1 MTFWLDF
8 LGKFHPVV
16 LHLPIG
22 ALVFTGVLVLLAL
35 QDKAPFERAI
45 RVGLIFSFFGALL
58 SSMLGYLLYQSGG
71 YEADAVLPHLIL
83 GWASTAGIGGLWYLF
98 GRVAFRNRFVPLF
111 VLVFLAIGFTGH
123 YGGMLT
129 HGEGYLT
136 LPELEEQAVMVK
148 RDSIQLYSQV
158 IAKIFDKKCVSCHN
172 FSKRKGGLA
181 LHQPEAILE
190 GGERGL
196 PYDLSTIAESRILAY
211 AQLPLEDD
219 LHMPPQGR
227 PQLSPTEL
235 NLLTH
240 WITTG
245 AKFDTTLAYQSLPE
259 PVQEAV
265 NVFFPQRLPT
275 ADPLSAKA
283 IKALQ
288 EKGFRVS
295 SYIADSPFGQVKF
308 DGEQLDRSAVNSLLD
323 VAEQL
328 VELDLA
334 QTDIPSLFW
343 EKVDAFVHL
352 QKLRLD
358 HTKTEDIHLEKL
370 AVLPLQSLNL
380 AHTLVSAQGLSTLAK
395 HPNLERIYA
404 WNTTVDANEENTLQE
419 KTAIKLVFGVFEGF
433 ASPQQLKPPLMTTE
447 KTLFETEQ
455 RVAFYDQVKGQIIRY
470 TLDGSE
476 PDSTSTLFDREIII
490 DKSLTLKARI
500 FKEGWLPSDVFEED
514 FFKVNKTI
522 TDYTMETQP
531 SNRYSGVHKLFDFE
545 EGTTNF
551 ADGKWLG
558 FSGNDLVF
566 STQLAPGESIKNV
579 TVSCMESIG
588 GWIIYPKRVRVMGL
602 NQQGA
607 YEEVGRYNYRP
618 KNIPTENTKKSF
630 TVPVALQNHTALKV
644 IVENVQKLPDWHPA
658 AGEDSW
664 LFVDEILFW

>member
-35 QDKAPFERAI
+35 QDKARFERAI

-71 YEADAVLPHLIL
+71 YEADAVQPHLIL

-98 GRVAFRNRFVPLF
+98 GRVAFRHRFVPLF

-136 LPELEEQAVMVK
+136 GGKLSLGELYHTLREPEEQAVMVK
-148 RDSIQLYSQV
+148 RDSIQLYTQV
-158 IAKIFDKKCVSCHN
+158 VAKIFDKKCVSCHN

-181 LHQPEAILE
+181 LHLPEAILE

-196 PYDLSTIAESRILAY
+196 PYDLSIIAESRILAY

-240 WITTG
+240 WIATG
-245 AKFDTTLAYQSLPE
+245 AKFDTTLAYQSMPE

-295 SYIADSPFGQVKF
+295 SYIADSPFVQVKF
-308 DGEQLDRSAVNSLLD
+308 EGEQLDRSAVNSLLD

-334 QTDIPSLFW
+334 QT
-343 EKVDAFVHL
+343 
-352 QKLRLD
+352 
-358 HTKTEDIHLEKL
+358 
-370 AVLPLQSLNL
+370 
-380 AHTLVSAQGLSTLAK
+380 
-395 HPNLERIYA
+395 
-404 WNTTVDANEENTLQE
+404 
-419 KTAIKLVFGVFEGF
+419 
-433 ASPQQLKPPLMTTE
+433 
-447 KTLFETEQ
+447 
-455 RVAFYDQVKGQIIRY
+455 
-470 TLDGSE
+470 
-476 PDSTSTLFDREIII
+476 
-490 DKSLTLKARI
+490 
-500 FKEGWLPSDVFEED
+500 
-514 FFKVNKTI
+514 
-522 TDYTMETQP
+522 
-531 SNRYSGVHKLFDFE
+531 
-545 EGTTNF
+545 
-551 ADGKWLG
+551 
-558 FSGNDLVF
+558 
-566 STQLAPGESIKNV
+566 
-579 TVSCMESIG
+579 
-588 GWIIYPKRVRVMGL
+588 
-602 NQQGA
+602 
-607 YEEVGRYNYRP
+607 
-618 KNIPTENTKKSF
+618 
-630 TVPVALQNHTALKV
+630 
-644 IVENVQKLPDWHPA
+644 
-658 AGEDSW
+658 
-664 LFVDEILFW
+664 